1 MGILAL
7 LNHTINFLAP
17 AIWLATLLPL
27 LARVFMKKRPA
38 AHTLPAQVAILFVVC
53 TAALAIGLVVFGR
66 DGKML
71 TYLAMVLAGAS
82 CQWWMQAGWKA

>member
-7 LNHTINFLAP
+7 LDHAINFLAP

-27 LARVFMKKRPA
+27 LARVFMKQRPA
-38 AHTLPAQVAILFVVC
+38 AHALPEQVAILFVVC
-53 TAALAIGLVVFGR
+53 AAALAIGLVVFGR

-71 TYLAMVLAGAS
+71 TYLVMVLAGAS
-82 CQWWMQAGWKA
+82 CQWWMQASWKT